1 MSRSMLIDTT
11 KCIGCRS
18 CQVTCKQWNELPGE
32 QTWLNEDLGLQ
43 NPKTVSAKTFTL
55 VTYHEIPDAGAP
67 GGLRYI
73 FTKRQCMHCEDP
85 ACASA
90 CPVTA
95 LHKTAEGPVV
105 YDSNKCI
112 GCRYCVLAC
121 PFGAP
126 TAEWN
131 SLTPRIRKCNLCY
144 DRLSEPVAG
153 IRNGETL
160 SSSVQASHATTQA
173 VPACVKQCPAGALK
187 YGERAEMLAE
197 AKNRIAANPGRYID
211 HIYGEKEA
219 GGTDVLYLASV
230 PFDQLGFPPVLN
242 HSYTTQS
249 VTALRAVSPAVV
261 GVGAMLGAT
270 FALHK
275 RREQVALRES
285 AHEKARL
292 VEPAEHV
299 AFAPA
304 AMPLSNNTKWSMAG
318 LIGFGAISFA
328 ARFLLGL
335 GGSTNLSDTYPW
347 GLWIVLDLIWIA
359 LAAGA
364 FATAGLIYIWR
375 REDLYPIGRSAV
387 LIGFLSY
394 LFVAVILVADLGL
407 PWHAWQFALQSP
419 KHSAMFEVAW
429 CVGLYLSILAFE
441 LLPIPLE
448 RWGIRRA
455 LELWR
460 KYNPTYVVVAVSYFV
475 YLMSRDLR
483 WVAVTAALFTLLAYA
498 FRPREGEKPTPVML
512 AIAAVTLSTMHQSSL
527 GSLFLLMRDKLN
539 AAWWSPI
546 MPIEFLLSAV
556 AGGIA
561 FVILLQIWISK
572 GYRMKFPLEQL
583 TVLAKVSFWMWLV
596 YAAVRFAD
604 VAIRGEIAEALT
616 GRKSGWFIAEAT
628 LTIAPL
634 ILFGFARLRNRPAL
648 LQLGAILA
656 SSEVILNRSNAVLL
670 AMTLRGPIPQIAPAH
685 YFPSLIEWGI
695 ALAPVAATVL
705 LFTLAARVMPLLPK
719 GEAASA
725 SGHLT

>member
-1 MSRSMLIDTT
+1 
-11 KCIGCRS
+11 
-18 CQVTCKQWNELPGE
+18 VTCKQWNDLPGE
-32 QTWLNEDLGLQ
+32 QTELNDSLGLQ
-43 NPKTVSAKTFTL
+43 NPKTVSARTFTL
-55 VTYHEIPDAGAP
+55 ITYHEVPDSGAP
-67 GGLRYI
+67 GGLKYI

-144 DRLSEPVAG
+144 DRLSEPVADVV
-153 IRNGETL
+153 NGTRL
-160 SSSVQASHATTQA
+160 SVSDQASHVAAQA
-173 VPACVKQCPAGALK
+173 VPACVKQCPSGALE
-187 YGERAEMLAE
+187 YGDRATLLAE
-197 AKNRIAANPGRYID
+197 ARKRIETNPAHYVN

-230 PFDQLGFPPVLN
+230 PFDQLGFPPVQN
-242 HSYTTQS
+242 HSYTTPS
-249 VTALRAVSPAVV
+249 VTALRVVSPAVV

-270 FALHK
+270 YALRK
-275 RREQVALRES
+275 RKEEVALKES
-285 AHEKARL
+285 SHETPRVSQPSPHAT
-292 VEPAEHV
+292 
-299 AFAPA
+299 FAAA
-304 AMPLSNNTKWSMAG
+304 AMPLSKTTKWSMAAIMG
-318 LIGFGAISFA
+318 LGAISFA

-335 GGSTNLSDTYPW
+335 GATTNLSDTYPW
-347 GLWIVLDLIWIA
+347 GLWIVFDLIWIA

-364 FATAGLIYIWR
+364 FATAGLIYVWK

-441 LLPIPLE
+441 FLPVPLE
-448 RWGIRRA
+448 RWSIRHG

-460 KYNPTYVVVAVSYFV
+460 KYNAVYVVAAVSFFV
-475 YLMSRDLR
+475 YLMSRNVA
-483 WVAVTAALFTLLAYA
+483 WVAATAALFSLLAYA
-498 FRPREGEKPTPVML
+498 FRPREGEKPTPIML

-527 GSLFLLMRDKLN
+527 GSLFLLMRDKLSP
-539 AAWWSPI
+539 AWWSPI
-546 MPIEFLLSAV
+546 MPVEFLLSAV

-561 FVILLQIWISK
+561 FVILLQIWITK
-572 GYRMKFPLEQL
+572 TYRMKFPIVQL
-583 TVLAKVSFWMWLV
+583 TALARVSFYMWLV
-596 YAAVRFAD
+596 YAVVRFAD
-604 VAIRGEIAEALT
+604 IAIRGQIAEAIL
-616 GRKSGWFIAEAT
+616 GPKRGWFIAEAV
-628 LTIAPL
+628 LMIAPL
-634 ILFGFARLRNRPAL
+634 IFFGFTRLRNRPAL
-648 LQLGAILA
+648 LQVGATLA
-656 SSEVILNRSNAVLL
+656 ASEVVLNRSNAVLL
-670 AMTLRGPIPQIAPAH
+670 AMTLRGPIPQIAPAP
-685 YFPSLIEWGI
+685 YFPSMGEWGI
-695 ALAPVAATVL
+695 ALAPVAATVI
-705 LFTLAARVMPLLPK
+705 LFMLAAGMMPVLPK
-719 GEAASA
+719 DEVGAS
-725 SGHLT
+725 